1 MTPGAGAARQLR
13 EPGSGH
19 RVAVIIVG
27 AALAA
32 RLVRDA
38 RTYET
43 ALVVVIAVAAA
54 SGLGQAS
61 RTRMFA
67 RLAAWDKRL
76 NASASRVFEA
86 GQASSA

>member
-1 MTPGAGAARQLR
+1 MTPGPGAARQPR
-13 EPGSGH
+13 QANSGN
-19 RVAVIIVG
+19 RVAVMMVG

-32 RLVRDA
+32 RVARDA

-43 ALVVVIAVAAA
+43 ALVIALAVAAA
-54 SGLGQAS
+54 SGLGKAS

-76 NASASRVFEA
+76 TARVQSWEA
-86 GQASSA
+86 DRR